1 MTAPAPALDGEAA
14 ACLAGLDAAL
24 AGGAPPTLARVS
36 PAALDLAL
44 RAFAKRHGAAALPL
58 LERLADAA
66 PDKEHRRAA
75 RRALYRLDQSGV
87 RPVGRAAAPPARPV
101 VTREA
106 EHPVRAWLSG
116 IDGSGSRA
124 AWILFEG
131 GLGGGLRLCSLILN
145 DEAGIMDAAGGPIA
159 RKRLEAELRG
169 LRESQKLPWVEVD
182 GRRACAL
189 VADTLALHEHLG
201 TVPPPEFAR
210 WRKLFGEAQPK
221 ASRAN
226 TIEKLPVATPSTAA
240 PALAPDPLSG
250 EAQPQASRANIKE
263 KFPVASP
270 PTADP
275 KMVPPF
281 PSEPPE
287 ASLLYPLGS
296 PSAAPRPSLLDLPEL
311 QGWFID
317 PARVQHEA
325 LALLQVRESR
335 LVVSDQIKAER
346 EASIVDGVVEAQL
359 PDAARRRWAG
369 RLREM
374 AEIFRMTGRREPA
387 ALAEETAAALAD
399 PERPATSIPFARTLA
414 ARGIEMA
421 SDVALGRT
429 RLADVSRAPTRR
441 PRP

>member
-1 MTAPAPALDGEAA
+1 MTAPATRDEAA
-14 ACLAGLDAAL
+14 ACLAALEAAL
-24 AGGAPPTLARVS
+24 AGGDPPALARVS
-36 PAALDLAL
+36 PAALDDAL
-44 RAFAKRHGAAALPL
+44 RALAKRHGAASLPL

-66 PDKEHRRAA
+66 PDKAHRRAV
-75 RRALYRLDQSGV
+75 RRALYRLEQSGL
-87 RPVGRAAAPPARPV
+87 RPSRAAAAAPARPV
-101 VTREA
+101 VTRAA

-189 VADTLALHEHLG
+189 VADALALHERLG

-210 WRKLFGEAQPK
+210 WRRL
-221 ASRAN
+221 
-226 TIEKLPVATPSTAA
+226 VAAA
-240 PALAPDPLSG
+240 PQLQGDLRPKLG
-250 EAQPQASRANIKE
+250 EAQPQASRTDTKMKLPADM
-263 KFPVASP
+263 PSP
-270 PTADP
+270 DAET
-275 KMVPPF
+275 
-281 PSEPPE
+281 E
-287 ASLLYPLGS
+287 SLLDR
-296 PSAAPRPSLLDLPEL
+296 SATLLDLPEL
-311 QGWFID
+311 MGWFID
-317 PARVQHEA
+317 PGRVQHEA

-335 LVVSDQIKAER
+335 LVISDQIKAER

-359 PDAARRRWAG
+359 ADGARRRWAA

-374 AEIFRMTGRREPA
+374 AEIFRMTGRLEPA
-387 ALAEETAAALAD
+387 AMAEQTAAALAD
-399 PERPATSIPFARTLA
+399 VGRPATSIPFARALA

-421 SDVALGRT
+421 SEVALGRT
-429 RLADVSRAPTRR
+429 RLADVSRAPARR
-441 PRP
+441 ARS

>member
-1 MTAPAPALDGEAA
+1 MTAPAPRDEAA
-14 ACLAGLDAAL
+14 ACLAALETAL
-24 AGGAPPTLARVS
+24 AGGGDLPALAHVS
-36 PAALDLAL
+36 PTALDEAL
-44 RAFAKRHGAAALPL
+44 RALAKRHGGAALPL
-58 LERLADAA
+58 LERLVEAA
-66 PDKEHRRAA
+66 PDKAHRREV
-75 RRALYRLDQSGV
+75 RRALYRLDQSGL
-87 RPVGRAAAPPARPV
+87 RPPRAAAAAPARPV
-101 VTREA
+101 VTRTA

-169 LRESQKLPWVEVD
+169 LRESQKLPWVEVE

-189 VADTLALHEHLG
+189 VADALALHEHLG

-210 WRKLFGEAQPK
+210 WRKLMGEVQPK
-221 ASRAN
+221 ASRAD
-226 TIEKLPVATPSTAA
+226 TREKLPADTPLTAA
-240 PALAPDPLSG
+240 SALAPD
-250 EAQPQASRANIKE
+250 
-263 KFPVASP
+263 
-270 PTADP
+270 T
-275 KMVPPF
+275 
-281 PSEPPE
+281 
-287 ASLLYPLGS
+287 SLLDR
-296 PSAAPRPSLLDLPEL
+296 SATLLDLPEL
-311 QGWFID
+311 MGWFID

-359 PDAARRRWAG
+359 PDAARRRWAA

-374 AEIFRMTGRREPA
+374 AEIFRMTGRLEPA
-387 ALAEETAAALAD
+387 AMAEQTAAALAD
-399 PERPATSIPFARTLA
+399 PGRPATAIPFARALA

-421 SDVALGRT
+421 SEVALGRT
-429 RLADVSRAPTRR
+429 RFADVSRAPARR
-441 PRP
+441 ARS

>member
-1 MTAPAPALDGEAA
+1 MTAPAPRDEAA
-14 ACLAGLDAAL
+14 VCLAALEAAL
-24 AGGAPPTLARVS
+24 AGGDPPALARVG
-36 PAALDLAL
+36 PAALDAAL
-44 RAFAKRHGAAALPL
+44 RDLTKRHGAGALPL

-66 PDKEHRRAA
+66 PDKDHRRAV
-75 RRALYRLDQSGV
+75 RRALYRLEQSGL
-87 RPVGRAAAPPARPV
+87 RPPRTAPAVPARPV
-101 VTREA
+101 VTRAA

-189 VADTLALHEHLG
+189 VADALALHERLG

-210 WRKLFGEAQPK
+210 WKKLIGEALQGEVKPK
-221 ASRAN
+221 ASR
-226 TIEKLPVATPSTAA
+226 TDMKRKLTVDMPTPVEATSS
-240 PALAPDPLSG
+240 LL
-250 EAQPQASRANIKE
+250 
-263 KFPVASP
+263 
-270 PTADP
+270 
-275 KMVPPF
+275 
-281 PSEPPE
+281 E
-287 ASLLYPLGS
+287 AS
-296 PSAAPRPSLLDLPEL
+296 ATLLDLPEL
-311 QGWFID
+311 MGWFID

-325 LALLQVRESR
+325 LAMLQVRESR

-346 EASIVDGVVEAQL
+346 EASIVDGVVEAQF
-359 PDAARRRWAG
+359 PDAARRRWAA

-374 AEIFRMTGRREPA
+374 AEIFRITGRLEPA
-387 ALAEETAAALAD
+387 AMAEQTAAALAD
-399 PERPATSIPFARTLA
+399 AARPATAIPFARALA

-421 SDVALGRT
+421 SEVALGRT
-429 RLADVSRAPTRR
+429 RLADGSRTPARR
-441 PRP
+441 GRS

>member
-1 MTAPAPALDGEAA
+1 MTPSAPGDEAA
-14 ACLAGLDAAL
+14 ACLAALEAAL
-24 AGGAPPTLARVS
+24 VGDGELPALAPVS
-36 PAALDLAL
+36 PAALDEAL
-44 RAFAKRHGAAALPL
+44 RALAKRHGAAVLPL
-58 LERLADAA
+58 LERLAGAA
-66 PDKEHRRAA
+66 PDKAHRREV
-75 RRALYRLDQSGV
+75 RRALYRLDQSGL
-87 RPVGRAAAPPARPV
+87 RPPRAAAPAPARPV
-101 VTREA
+101 VTRAA
-106 EHPVRAWLSG
+106 EQPVRAWLSG

-189 VADTLALHEHLG
+189 VADALALHERLG

-210 WRKLFGEAQPK
+210 WRKSFLTALSDAGARTWPPH
-221 ASRAN
+221 SP
-226 TIEKLPVATPSTAA
+226 TSGHSSAT
-240 PALAPDPLSG
+240 G
-250 EAQPQASRANIKE
+250 GQ
-263 KFPVASP
+263 
-270 PTADP
+270 
-275 KMVPPF
+275 
-281 PSEPPE
+281 PSE
-287 ASLLYPLGS
+287 STLVDR
-296 PSAAPRPSLLDLPEL
+296 SAELLDLPEL
-311 QGWFID
+311 MGWFID

-359 PDAARRRWAG
+359 PDAARRRWAA

-374 AEIFRMTGRREPA
+374 AEIFRMTGRVAPA
-387 ALAEETAAALAD
+387 AMAEQTGTALAD
-399 PERPATSIPFARTLA
+399 TARPATSIPFARALA

-421 SDVALGRT
+421 SEVALGRT
-429 RLADVSRAPTRR
+429 RLADVSRAPARR
-441 PRP
+441 ARS

>member
-1 MTAPAPALDGEAA
+1 MTAPAPGDEAA
-14 ACLAGLDAAL
+14 ACLVALEAAL
-24 AGGAPPTLARVS
+24 AEGGAPALAGVS
-36 PAALDLAL
+36 PAALDNAL
-44 RAFAKRHGAAALPL
+44 RALAKRHGAASLPL

-66 PDKEHRRAA
+66 PDKDHRRAV
-75 RRALYRLDQSGV
+75 RRALYRLEQSGL
-87 RPVGRAAAPPARPV
+87 RPPRASGAAPTRPV
-101 VTREA
+101 VTRTA

-189 VADTLALHEHLG
+189 VAEALVLHERLG

-210 WRKLFGEAQPK
+210 WKRLFAAASAATPQLRGDLQPKQGEAQPKASRLQGEAQPK
-221 ASRAN
+221 ASRAD
-226 TIEKLPVATPSTAA
+226 TKEKLPADMPSRDAVSETLLEDSAT
-240 PALAPDPLSG
+240 
-250 EAQPQASRANIKE
+250 
-263 KFPVASP
+263 
-270 PTADP
+270 
-275 KMVPPF
+275 
-281 PSEPPE
+281 
-287 ASLLYPLGS
+287 
-296 PSAAPRPSLLDLPEL
+296 LLDLPEL
-311 QGWFID
+311 MGWFID
-317 PARVQHEA
+317 PGRVQHEA

-335 LVVSDQIKAER
+335 LVVSEQVKAER

-359 PDAARRRWAG
+359 PDAARRRWAA

-374 AEIFRMTGRREPA
+374 AEIFRMTGRLEPA
-387 ALAEETAAALAD
+387 ALAEQTARALAD
-399 PERPATSIPFARTLA
+399 IGRPATTIPFARALA

-421 SDVALGRT
+421 SEVALGRT
-429 RLADVSRAPTRR
+429 RLADVSRAPARR
-441 PRP
+441 ARS

>member
-1 MTAPAPALDGEAA
+1 MTAPALRDEAA
-14 ACLAGLDAAL
+14 ACLAALEAAL
-24 AGGAPPTLARVS
+24 AGGNPPALARVS
-36 PAALDLAL
+36 PAALDDAL
-44 RAFAKRHGAAALPL
+44 RALVKRHGAASLPL
-58 LERLADAA
+58 IERLADAA
-66 PDKEHRRAA
+66 PDKDHRRAV
-75 RRALYRLDQSGV
+75 RRALYRLEQSGL
-87 RPVGRAAAPPARPV
+87 RPPRTAAAAPTRPV
-101 VTREA
+101 VTRAA

-189 VADTLALHEHLG
+189 VADALALHERLG

-210 WRKLFGEAQPK
+210 WRKNFLTALSNAGAQTWP
-221 ASRAN
+221 
-226 TIEKLPVATPSTAA
+226 PHPPHGGQPSIS
-240 PALAPDPLSG
+240 D
-250 EAQPQASRANIKE
+250 
-263 KFPVASP
+263 
-270 PTADP
+270 
-275 KMVPPF
+275 
-281 PSEPPE
+281 
-287 ASLLYPLGS
+287 LLEH
-296 PSAAPRPSLLDLPEL
+296 SAALLDLPEL
-311 QGWFID
+311 MGWFID

-346 EASIVDGVVEAQL
+346 EASIVDGVIEAQL
-359 PDAARRRWAG
+359 PDAARRRWAA

-374 AEIFRMTGRREPA
+374 AEIFRMTGRLEPA
-387 ALAEETAAALAD
+387 AMAEQTAAALAD
-399 PERPATSIPFARTLA
+399 SARPATAIPFARALA

-421 SDVALGRT
+421 SEVALGRT
-429 RLADVSRAPTRR
+429 RLADVSRAPARR
-441 PRP
+441 ARS